1 MSKNLLHDIT
11 LHLDDIQYL
20 LMDPEPDSEMF
31 VSGMDYLYS
40 DIKTYSRHEKFT
52 ITIVLP
58 QEKITEDLVN
68 RTREKMKRYCRFKI
82 EENQKELIAL
92 RREGFN
98 ALRVG
103 ITVLVICLVLAT
115 ALTLAAKSGI
125 TNILAALL
133 AIIGQGFVIAG
144 WVAMWRPAEIL
155 LYDWWPFRRDIRIY
169 HQIADADIV
178 LVKES

>member
-1 MSKNLLHDIT
+1 MSKDLFHEIT

-20 LMDPEPDSEMF
+20 FADPEPGSEMF

-40 DIKTYSRHEKFT
+40 DIKAFSRRENFK

-58 QEKITEDLVN
+58 QEKITEGLMDK
-68 RTREKMKRYCRFKI
+68 TREKMKRYCRFKI
-82 EENQKELIAL
+82 KENEKELIAL
-92 RREGFN
+92 RHEGFN

-103 ITVLVICLVLAT
+103 ITVLVVCLVLAT

-125 TNILAALL
+125 NNILAGLL
-133 AIIGQGFVIAG
+133 AIVGQSFVIAG
-144 WVAMWRPAEIL
+144 WVAMWQPAEIL

-178 LVKES
+178 IRES

>member
-1 MSKNLLHDIT
+1 MSKDLFHEIT

-20 LMDPEPDSEMF
+20 FADPEPGSEMF

-40 DIKTYSRHEKFT
+40 DIKTFSRRENFR
-52 ITIVLP
+52 IAIVLP
-58 QEKITEDLVN
+58 QEKITEGLMDK
-68 RTREKMKRYCRFKI
+68 TREKMKRYCQFKI
-82 EENQKELIAL
+82 EENEKELIAL
-92 RREGFN
+92 RHEGFN

-103 ITVLVICLVLAT
+103 ITALVVCLALAA

-125 TNILAALL
+125 NNILAGLL
-133 AIIGQGFVIAG
+133 AIVGQSFVIAG
-144 WVAMWRPAEIL
+144 WVAMWQPAEIL

-178 LVKES
+178 IRES